1 MDSRDCTPGSLLVR
15 TEWYTRYLRVETDYM
30 SDQLL
35 EVGNGDVVMILRFSD
50 EDCTSNTL
58 VLHHSGVVGWI
69 SFYSEEWRKLNR
81 P

>member
-1 MDSRDCTPGSLLVR
+1 
-15 TEWYTRYLRVETDYM
+15 M

-35 EVGNGDVVMILRFSD
+35 EVWKNDVVMILRFSD

-69 SFYSEEWRKLNR
+69 SFHSEEWRKLD
-81 P
+81 